1 MEKLNLKQMSFF
13 LDQEIYLFPE
23 DSTPSPTS
31 VEEEEVTYELEYE
44 GGFEQGVMI
53 IHEGESLEEESKSF
67 LFKIINA
74 TNCSLKDIALF
85 HEGRLE
91 GLPLDVL
98 MSMNPKKVIVF
109 GVLRHDIMAMMQK
122 KYKVEMEGDVE
133 MLFVDD
139 PAQIAGNQELKKSLW
154 NCLKTLFKIEK

>member
-1 MEKLNLKQMSFF
+1 MEKLNLKEMSFF
-13 LDQEIYLFPE
+13 LDQEIYLFSD
-23 DSTPSPTS
+23 DSISPPTS
-31 VEEEEVTYELEYE
+31 DEEEEITYELEYE

-53 IHEGESLEEESKSF
+53 IHEGESLAEETKSF

-85 HEGRLE
+85 HEGSLG

-98 MSMNPKKVIVF
+98 MSLNPKKVIVF

-122 KYKVEMEGDVE
+122 KYKVEMEGELE

-139 PAQIAGNQELKKSLW
+139 PDQIAGNQELKKSLW
-154 NCLKTLFKIEK
+154 NSLKTLFKIEK